1 MKLTSEE
8 ASYSSIEEELDTLT
22 KLYHDKYSDVKY
34 YEICSDDDYSITFP
48 PIEYAK
54 LSISNHLT
62 SACDNAEY
70 EN

>member
-48 PIEYAK
+48 PIE
-54 LSISNHLT
+54 
-62 SACDNAEY
+62 
-70 EN
+70 